1 MAFGNIQE
9 PDGEILKNVWENF
22 IRKPET
28 DTRSVHV
35 QEVSTTWEALPT
47 LDDISKESKGSLPT
61 IDMSMEAK
69 EWAEILDSI
78 ASFPS
83 ETNHE
88 PLTNPTGS
96 RSLPSSVS
104 CKTRK
109 YRGVRRRPW
118 GKFAAEI
125 RDSTRNGVRVWLGT
139 FHTAEEAAMA
149 YDKAAVRIRGVQRAH
164 TNFQLET
171 VIKAME
177 MDCGSSYYPINRSST
192 SQPLRNHCEIGKYAI
207 RAYDDKVVDGV
218 VDNSCALSYCSTQ
231 EISFDICGLVG
242 NEEAWLGSRKR
253 QRRDEDCI
261 TFQEVETDDDKKMAR
276 REEEKCDMFG
286 LFEFE
291 EFGTFH
297 SLPSSSS
304 CFRNLES
311 QMELNFSS
319 KALTPCFG
327 VTPTTGTL
335 LNPSKSLCL
344 ASHHPL
350 PTVSFSLS
358 SSPDALKL
366 TTSRKVVAMAA
377 GSSRDLEMSN
387 LTALSPLDGRYWG
400 KVKDLASS
408 MSEFGLIYFRVLVE
422 IKWLLKLSKIPQV
435 TEVPSFSKEAE
446 VYLQGIIDGFS
457 MDDALEVKKI
467 EKVTNHDVKAV
478 EYFLKQKCE
487 SHPEIAKVLEFF
499 HFACTSEDI
508 NNLSHGLM
516 LQEAVCS
523 VILPSMDELI
533 KSISMMAK
541 EFAYVPMLSRTH
553 GQPASPTTLG
563 KEMAIFAVRLSE
575 ERRYLAETKIKGKF
589 AGAVGNYN
597 AHISAY
603 PDIDWP
609 HVAEEFVTSLGLTF
623 NPYVTQIEPH
633 DYMARL
639 FNTISQFNNILIDF
653 DRDIWSYI
661 SLGYFKQITKA
672 GEIGSSTMPHK
683 VNPIDFEN
691 SEGNLGKANAELTF
705 LSMKLPISRMQ
716 RDLTDSTVLRN
727 MGGALGHSLLAY
739 KSAIQGIRKLQ
750 VNETRLKE
758 DLDQTWE
765 VLAEPIQTVMRR
777 YGVPEPYE
785 KLKEL
790 TRGRAVNEESIREF
804 IKGLD
809 LPEEAKTQ
817 LLRLTP
823 HTYVGAAASLALAVD
838 DALQFGH

>member
-47 LDDISKESKGSLPT
+47 LDDISKESKGSLPA

-96 RSLPSSVS
+96 RSLSSPVS

-149 YDKAAVRIRGVQRAH
+149 YDKAAVRIRGVERAH
-164 TNFQLET
+164 TNFQIET

-177 MDCGSSYYPINRSST
+177 MDCSPNYYPINRSST
-192 SQPLRNHCEIGKYAI
+192 SQPLRNYRETGGKETI
-207 RAYDDKVVDGV
+207 RSYNDRVVDGM
-218 VDNSCALSYCSTQ
+218 VDNSCAFSYCSTQ
-231 EISFDICGLVG
+231 ECLDICGMVG
-242 NEEAWLGSRKR
+242 DEETCTGSRKR
-253 QRRDEDCI
+253 QRRDEGCI
-261 TFQEVETDDDKKMAR
+261 TFQEVETDDDKKMASR
-276 REEEKCDMFG
+276 GEEKCDVFG

-291 EFGTFH
+291 EFGT
-297 SLPSSSS
+297 
-304 CFRNLES
+304 
-311 QMELNFSS
+311 
-319 KALTPCFG
+319 
-327 VTPTTGTL
+327 
-335 LNPSKSLCL
+335 
-344 ASHHPL
+344 SHHPI

-358 SSPDALKL
+358 SSADSLKL
-366 TTSRKVVAMAA
+366 TTSRKVIAMSMA
-377 GSSRDLEMSN
+377 SSRDLEMSN

-422 IKWLLKLSKIPQV
+422 IKWLLKLSRIPQV

-516 LQEAVCS
+516 LQEALTS

-533 KSISMMAK
+533 KSISQMAK

-575 ERRYLAETKIKGKF
+575 ERRYLSETKIKGKF

-603 PDIDWP
+603 PNIDWP

-750 VNETRLKE
+750 VNEARLKE

-817 LLRLTP
+817 LLKLTP

-838 DALQFGH
+838 EALHFGH

>member
-47 LDDISKESKGSLPT
+47 LDDISKESKGSLPA

-96 RSLPSSVS
+96 RSLSSPVS

-149 YDKAAVRIRGVQRAH
+149 YDKAAVRIRGVERAH
-164 TNFQLET
+164 TNFQIET

-177 MDCGSSYYPINRSST
+177 MDCSPNYYPINRSST
-192 SQPLRNHCEIGKYAI
+192 SQPLRNYRETGGKETI
-207 RAYDDKVVDGV
+207 RSYNDRVVDGM
-218 VDNSCALSYCSTQ
+218 VDNSCAFSYCSTQ
-231 EISFDICGLVG
+231 ECLDICGMVG
-242 NEEAWLGSRKR
+242 DEETCTGSRKR
-253 QRRDEDCI
+253 QRRDEGCI
-261 TFQEVETDDDKKMAR
+261 MFQEVETDYKKMATR
-276 REEEKCDMFG
+276 GEEKCDVFG

-291 EFGTFH
+291 EFGSDSKLFTPFVVVVVLL
-297 SLPSSSS
+297 SLNPEISI
-304 CFRNLES
+304 L

-319 KALTPCFG
+319 KALTNNKFPSCGF
-327 VTPTTGTL
+327 TPTTGKL

-344 ASHHPL
+344 ASHHPI

-358 SSPDALKL
+358 SSADSLKL
-366 TTSRKVVAMAA
+366 TTSRKVIAMAA

-467 EKVTNHDVKAV
+467 EKV
-478 EYFLKQKCE
+478 
-487 SHPEIAKVLEFF
+487 LEFF

-516 LQEAVCS
+516 LQEALTS

-533 KSISMMAK
+533 KSISQMAK

-575 ERRYLAETKIKGKF
+575 ERRYLSETKIKGKF

-603 PDIDWP
+603 PNIDWP

-750 VNETRLKE
+750 VNEARLKE

-817 LLRLTP
+817 LLKLTP

-838 DALQFGH
+838 EALHFGH

>member
-291 EFGTFH
+291 EFG
-297 SLPSSSS
+297 SDYLD
-304 CFRNLES
+304 
-311 QMELNFSS
+311 
-319 KALTPCFG
+319 
-327 VTPTTGTL
+327 TL
-335 LNPSKSLCL
+335 LS
-344 ASHHPL
+344 
-350 PTVSFSLS
+350 SF
-358 SSPDALKL
+358 
-366 TTSRKVVAMAA
+366 
-377 GSSRDLEMSN
+377 
-387 LTALSPLDGRYWG
+387 
-400 KVKDLASS
+400 
-408 MSEFGLIYFRVLVE
+408 
-422 IKWLLKLSKIPQV
+422 
-435 TEVPSFSKEAE
+435 
-446 VYLQGIIDGFS
+446 
-457 MDDALEVKKI
+457 
-467 EKVTNHDVKAV
+467 
-478 EYFLKQKCE
+478 
-487 SHPEIAKVLEFF
+487 
-499 HFACTSEDI
+499 
-508 NNLSHGLM
+508 
-516 LQEAVCS
+516 
-523 VILPSMDELI
+523 
-533 KSISMMAK
+533 
-541 EFAYVPMLSRTH
+541 
-553 GQPASPTTLG
+553 
-563 KEMAIFAVRLSE
+563 
-575 ERRYLAETKIKGKF
+575 
-589 AGAVGNYN
+589 
-597 AHISAY
+597 
-603 PDIDWP
+603 
-609 HVAEEFVTSLGLTF
+609 
-623 NPYVTQIEPH
+623 
-633 DYMARL
+633 
-639 FNTISQFNNILIDF
+639 
-653 DRDIWSYI
+653 
-661 SLGYFKQITKA
+661 
-672 GEIGSSTMPHK
+672 
-683 VNPIDFEN
+683 
-691 SEGNLGKANAELTF
+691 
-705 LSMKLPISRMQ
+705 
-716 RDLTDSTVLRN
+716 
-727 MGGALGHSLLAY
+727 
-739 KSAIQGIRKLQ
+739 
-750 VNETRLKE
+750 
-758 DLDQTWE
+758 
-765 VLAEPIQTVMRR
+765 
-777 YGVPEPYE
+777 
-785 KLKEL
+785 
-790 TRGRAVNEESIREF
+790 
-804 IKGLD
+804 
-809 LPEEAKTQ
+809 
-817 LLRLTP
+817 
-823 HTYVGAAASLALAVD
+823 
-838 DALQFGH
+838 

>member
-1 MAFGNIQE
+1 
-9 PDGEILKNVWENF
+9 
-22 IRKPET
+22 
-28 DTRSVHV
+28 
-35 QEVSTTWEALPT
+35 
-47 LDDISKESKGSLPT
+47 
-61 IDMSMEAK
+61 
-69 EWAEILDSI
+69 
-78 ASFPS
+78 
-83 ETNHE
+83 
-88 PLTNPTGS
+88 
-96 RSLPSSVS
+96 
-104 CKTRK
+104 
-109 YRGVRRRPW
+109 
-118 GKFAAEI
+118 
-125 RDSTRNGVRVWLGT
+125 
-139 FHTAEEAAMA
+139 
-149 YDKAAVRIRGVQRAH
+149 
-164 TNFQLET
+164 
-171 VIKAME
+171 
-177 MDCGSSYYPINRSST
+177 
-192 SQPLRNHCEIGKYAI
+192 
-207 RAYDDKVVDGV
+207 
-218 VDNSCALSYCSTQ
+218 
-231 EISFDICGLVG
+231 
-242 NEEAWLGSRKR
+242 
-253 QRRDEDCI
+253 
-261 TFQEVETDDDKKMAR
+261 
-276 REEEKCDMFG
+276 
-286 LFEFE
+286 
-291 EFGTFH
+291 
-297 SLPSSSS
+297 
-304 CFRNLES
+304 
-311 QMELNFSS
+311 MELNVSS
-319 KALTPCFG
+319 KALTNTKLPCFAA
-327 VTPTTGTL
+327 TPTTNTL
-335 LNPSKSLCL
+335 LNPSKSLTL

-350 PTVSFSLS
+350 PRVPLSLS
-358 SSPDALKL
+358 STDPLKP
-366 TTSRKVVAMAA
+366 RKVTAMAT

-422 IKWLLKLSKIPQV
+422 IKWLLKLSRIADV

-446 VYLQGIIDGFS
+446 AYLQAIIDGFS
-457 MDDALEVKKI
+457 VDDALEVKKI

-516 LQEAVCS
+516 LREALSS

-533 KSISMMAK
+533 KSISLMAK
-541 EFAYVPMLSRTH
+541 EFAHVPMLSRTH

-597 AHISAY
+597 AHVSAY
-603 PDIDWP
+603 PNIDWP
-609 HVAEEFVTSLGLTF
+609 HVADEFVTSLGLTF

-705 LSMKLPISRMQ
+705 LSMKLPVSRMQ

-739 KSAIQGIRKLQ
+739 KSAIQGIKKLQ
-750 VNETRLKE
+750 VNEARLKE

-809 LPEEAKTQ
+809 LPEEAKSQ
-817 LLRLTP
+817 LLKLTP
-823 HTYVGAAASLALAVD
+823 HTYVGAAAALALAVD
-838 DALQFGH
+838 EALHL

>member
-28 DTRSVHV
+28 GTRSVHV

-83 ETNHE
+83 ETNRE

-96 RSLPSSVS
+96 RSLSSPVS

-164 TNFQLET
+164 TNFQIET
-171 VIKAME
+171 VIKAMGME
-177 MDCGSSYYPINRSST
+177 CSRSYYPINRSST
-192 SQPLRNHCEIGKYAI
+192 SQPLSNYHETGGKETI
-207 RAYDDKVVDGV
+207 RSYNDRVVDGM
-218 VDNSCALSYCSTQ
+218 VDNSCAFSYCSTQ
-231 EISFDICGLVG
+231 ECLDICGMVG
-242 NEEAWLGSRKR
+242 DEETCTGSRKR

-261 TFQEVETDDDKKMAR
+261 MLQLQEVETDDKKMASR
-276 REEEKCDMFG
+276 GEEKCDVFG

-291 EFGTFH
+291 EFGT
-297 SLPSSSS
+297 
-304 CFRNLES
+304 
-311 QMELNFSS
+311 
-319 KALTPCFG
+319 
-327 VTPTTGTL
+327 
-335 LNPSKSLCL
+335 
-344 ASHHPL
+344 SHHPI

-358 SSPDALKL
+358 SSADSLKL
-366 TTSRKVVAMAA
+366 TTSRKVIAMSMA
-377 GSSRDLEMSN
+377 SSRDLEMSN

-422 IKWLLKLSKIPQV
+422 IKWLLKLSRIPQV

-516 LQEAVCS
+516 LQEALTS

-533 KSISMMAK
+533 KSISQMAK

-575 ERRYLAETKIKGKF
+575 ERRYLSETKIKGKF

-603 PDIDWP
+603 PNIDWP

-750 VNETRLKE
+750 VNEARLKE

-817 LLRLTP
+817 LLKLTP

-838 DALQFGH
+838 EALHFGH

>member
-47 LDDISKESKGSLPT
+47 LDDISKESKGSLPA

-96 RSLPSSVS
+96 RSLSSPVS

-149 YDKAAVRIRGVQRAH
+149 YDKAAVRIRGVERAH
-164 TNFQLET
+164 TNFQIET

-177 MDCGSSYYPINRSST
+177 MDCSPNYYPINRSST
-192 SQPLRNHCEIGKYAI
+192 SQPLRNYRETGGKETI
-207 RAYDDKVVDGV
+207 RSYNDRVVDGM
-218 VDNSCALSYCSTQ
+218 VDNSCAFSYCSTQ
-231 EISFDICGLVG
+231 ECLDICGMVG
-242 NEEAWLGSRKR
+242 DEETCTGSRKR
-253 QRRDEDCI
+253 QRRDEGCI
-261 TFQEVETDDDKKMAR
+261 MFQEVETDYKKMATR
-276 REEEKCDMFG
+276 GEEKCDVFG

-291 EFGTFH
+291 EFGT
-297 SLPSSSS
+297 
-304 CFRNLES
+304 
-311 QMELNFSS
+311 
-319 KALTPCFG
+319 
-327 VTPTTGTL
+327 
-335 LNPSKSLCL
+335 
-344 ASHHPL
+344 SHH
-350 PTVSFSLS
+350 TVSFSLS
-358 SSPDALKL
+358 SSADSVKL
-366 TTSRKVVAMAA
+366 TTSRKVIAMST

-422 IKWLLKLSKIPQV
+422 IKWLLKLSRIPQV
-435 TEVPSFSKEAE
+435 TEVPSFSKQAE

-516 LQEAVCS
+516 LQEALTS

-533 KSISMMAK
+533 KSISQMAK

-603 PDIDWP
+603 PNIDWP

-750 VNETRLKE
+750 VNEARLKE

-817 LLRLTP
+817 LLKLTP

-838 DALQFGH
+838 EALHFGH